1 MVCMPRS
8 ELHYPYTFIIT
19 LFQTV
24 EKQRKKLAQDLTKQQ
39 EDKVALAEME
49 EKLMVRTHIMW

>member
-1 MVCMPRS
+1 M
-8 ELHYPYTFIIT
+8 L

-49 EKLMVRTHIMW
+49 EKLMVRAHIMW